1 VGYLG
6 VPKAFKL
13 RMITRQLAR
22 DTQHWWRSIV
32 TSRLGVELTWED
44 FQGAFMDLY
53 ILESVRSNLRMRFEE
68 LK

>member
-1 VGYLG
+1 
-6 VPKAFKL
+6 
-13 RMITRQLAR
+13 MITRQLAR